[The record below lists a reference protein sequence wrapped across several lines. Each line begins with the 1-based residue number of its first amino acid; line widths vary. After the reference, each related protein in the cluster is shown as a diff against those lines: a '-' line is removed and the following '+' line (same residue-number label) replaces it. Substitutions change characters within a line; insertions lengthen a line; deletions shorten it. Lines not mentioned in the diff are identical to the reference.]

1 MSNYIFQIIGNQYIF
16 VERTN
21 KSMDIRM
28 IEENQANELE
38 ELRVRYFL

>member
-1 MSNYIFQIIGNQYIF
+1 MSNYIFQIVGTQYIF

-21 KSMDIRM
+21 KSMDIRT

-38 ELRVRYFL
+38 ELRARYFI